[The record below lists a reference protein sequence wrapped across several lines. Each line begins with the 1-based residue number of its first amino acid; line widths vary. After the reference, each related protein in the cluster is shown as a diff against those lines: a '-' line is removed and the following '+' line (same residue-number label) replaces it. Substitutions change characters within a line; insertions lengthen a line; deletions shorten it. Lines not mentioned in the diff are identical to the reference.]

1 MNKAKTKKAKVIKTI
16 QEKLAK
22 SQVVILTDYK
32 GLTMAQLTQL
42 RKLLR
47 PVEAEYKV
55 FKNTLINLALK
66 DRALDG
72 VDGILKGSTA
82 VVFGYK
88 DQVLPAK
95 ILTKFMKENEKL
107 VIKAGIMEGN
117 LIDQNMISSLAKL
130 PSREVLLASVVRG
143 MQAPLSNFVGD
154 LSGIL
159 RKFLYAVNAV
169 KDKKSTG
176 N

>member
-1 MNKAKTKKAKVIKTI
+1 
-16 QEKLAK
+16 
-22 SQVVILTDYK
+22 
-32 GLTMAQLTQL
+32 MAQLTILRKQL
-42 RKLLR
+42 R
-47 PVEAEYKV
+47 PIEAEYKV

-66 DRALDG
+66 DRALE
-72 VDGILKGSTA
+72 GIEKLLKGSTA

-88 DQVLPAK
+88 DPVMPAK
-95 ILTKFMKENEKL
+95 VLTKFMKDNEKL
-107 VIKAGIMEGN
+107 TIKAGILEGN
-117 LIDQNMISSLAKL
+117 LIDQNTISSLAKL

-154 LSGIL
+154 LAGIL

-169 KDKKSTG
+169 KDKKQTG